1 MQLSQYKIKSF
12 NYEAASFNEIKG
24 LVDELSGYSSCI
36 NKAWL
41 KFFFARPAS
50 IDHVNLFYANVRE
63 TFDITNQ
70 MESVKSELERLTEYT
85 DRKYK
90 LFDEHS
96 KLLSSKRKS
105 RFDLISFL
113 VAAIISFV
121 SIYDTFIKMIKNFGV
136 ELTIPVHIALAI
148 LFMVVCFIVPTV
160 INFYFNIKKMKKIS
174 KEIIHIE
181 SLICENQQ
189 DQYF

>member
-1 MQLSQYKIKSF
+1 
-12 NYEAASFNEIKG
+12 
-24 LVDELSGYSSCI
+24 
-36 NKAWL
+36 
-41 KFFFARPAS
+41 
-50 IDHVNLFYANVRE
+50 
-63 TFDITNQ
+63 
-70 MESVKSELERLTEYT
+70 MESVKSELDRLTEYT
-85 DRKYK
+85 NMKYK

-148 LFMVVCFIVPTV
+148 LFMVACFIVPTV
-160 INFYFNIKKMKKIS
+160 INFYFNIKKMRKIS

-189 DQYF
+189 EQYF

>member
-1 MQLSQYKIKSF
+1 
-12 NYEAASFNEIKG
+12 
-24 LVDELSGYSSCI
+24 
-36 NKAWL
+36 
-41 KFFFARPAS
+41 
-50 IDHVNLFYANVRE
+50 
-63 TFDITNQ
+63 

-121 SIYDTFIKMIKNFGV
+121 SIYDAFIKMIKNFGV
-136 ELTIPVHIALAI
+136 ELKIPVHIALAI